1 MGWWRQL
8 LRAMGMETE
17 VAKPPAQGA
26 NAGSAAAPTFSVT
39 ASLSAFVQFPWVRAC
54 LDAIGD
60 DLTRLPL
67 VIRRGPDGP
76 TQERMESIPG
86 LSELLTSPTSWQTR
100 EEWERTLLIHLLL
113 TGNAFCLLVGL
124 GRPTSIPLLHPNLTR
139 VVPGV
144 FGGPESYEFQAA
156 GDVRRYSTE
165 IVQHWRLAAWEQGDQ
180 GMIGE
185 GLIRALTADLNA
197 DLNAARMSAAQARQG
212 RPAAVFS
219 PANEGDIWDEDV
231 RKQVVAAYTRI
242 VEANAPAM
250 ALSGGVKVEFPS
262 LTPRDMEYSES
273 RTLTRETVLAA
284 FGVPPTRVGLPTANY
299 ATAKEE
305 NKIYWGKLI
314 GLAAMIDAGLTR
326 IARRFDPSLS
336 VVHDF
341 SQVEALQ
348 EGRDSRL
355 NRVVTWTMLGASAAD
370 AAAYEGFSDAPVA
383 MPEQPA
389 QAAKR
394 VNEPAQR
401 FLSTPITHLSLLRAI
416 DPDQPRLEDSE
427 YERPPYE
434 YVAEL
439 KRDYPQIWDAGGN
452 IRGDEAF
459 QYWGKYV
466 DGDRSESVL
475 AWVREREAWAARH
488 YEDGDA
494 FTGESPESPTLSNIG
509 GVVAWLKWGVV
520 GQLGW
525 DEIRDLID
533 ALKDTQDAEKSIEL
547 ERVAIWR
554 GWLDE
559 IHSPAEASLAIHLRR
574 ALAVQADKV
583 ADALADH
590 KDLIEQRGLKR
601 DLAELLSGL
610 VDAIFPKEIQDLMAW
625 MTRQAYQAGLRSA
638 FRVAA
643 RQVGATL
650 SVERA
655 DPLVEQLLASMV
667 GNVNTTTRDMLAQIL
682 ADGIA
687 EGATVSELQRRIRGA
702 TGFSASRSLLV
713 ARTETTRSVN
723 AGSSYAWQLASAD
736 GDLVIEREWLSA
748 RDSETRDAHRELDGQ
763 VAPLG
768 GFFTISTGEHAGK
781 KASGPGEF
789 DHPALVCNCRC
800 TLLPRIKK

>member
-1 MGWWRQL
+1 MGWWHQL
-8 LRAMGMETE
+8 LRAMGMATE
-17 VAKPPAQGA
+17 VEKPPAQGA

-67 VIRRGPDGP
+67 VIRRGQGAS
-76 TQERMESIPG
+76 QERIETVPG
-86 LSELLTSPTSWQTR
+86 LSALLANPTSWQTR

-113 TGNAFCLLVGL
+113 CGNAYSLMVGL
-124 GRPTSIPLLHPNLTR
+124 GKPTSIPLLHPNQTR
-139 VVPGV
+139 VIPGV
-144 FGGPESYEFQAA
+144 FGGPERYEFQAN
-156 GDVRRYSTE
+156 GDVRQYSPS

-197 DLNAARMSAAQARQG
+197 DLNAARMSAAQSKQG

-231 RKQVVAAYTRI
+231 RKQVVAAYTKI

-273 RTLTRETVLAA
+273 RTLTRETVLAS

-314 GLAAMIDAGLTR
+314 GIASMIDAGLTR
-326 IARRFDPSLS
+326 VARQFDPTLTIA
-336 VVHDF
+336 HDF

-383 MPEQPA
+383 MPEPA
-389 QAAKR
+389 QAAKQ
-394 VNEPAQR
+394 VNEATQK
-401 FLSTPITHLSLLRAI
+401 FLSAPVSHLALIRSVPDEDVTDGADDCGDGCEPEEDPIEI
-416 DPDQPRLEDSE
+416 
-427 YERPPYE
+427 ER
-434 YVAEL
+434 
-439 KRDYPQIWDAGGN
+439 I
-452 IRGDEAF
+452 
-459 QYWGKYV
+459 
-466 DGDRSESVL
+466 
-475 AWVREREAWAARH
+475 
-488 YEDGDA
+488 
-494 FTGESPESPTLSNIG
+494 
-509 GVVAWLKWGVV
+509 
-520 GQLGW
+520 
-525 DEIRDLID
+525 
-533 ALKDTQDAEKSIEL
+533 
-547 ERVAIWR
+547 AIWR

-559 IHSPAEASLAIHLRR
+559 IHSPAEANLAIHLRR
-574 ALAVQADKV
+574 ALTVQAGKI

-590 KDLIEQRGLKR
+590 KEAIEQRGIRR

-610 VDAIFPKEIQDLMAW
+610 VDAIFPKEVQDLMAW
-625 MTRQAYQAGLRSA
+625 MTRQAYQTGLRSA

-643 RQVGATL
+643 KQVGAAL

-667 GNVNTTTRDMLAQIL
+667 SNVNQTTRDMLAQIL

-687 EGATVSELQRRIRGA
+687 EGATVAELQQRIRGA
-702 TGFSASRSLLV
+702 TGFSPSRSLLV
-713 ARTETTRSVN
+713 ARTETTRSTN

>member
-1 MGWWRQL
+1 
-8 LRAMGMETE
+8 MGMATE
-17 VAKPPAQGA
+17 VEKPPAQGA
-26 NAGSAAAPTFSVT
+26 NAGSAVAPTFSVT

-67 VIRRGPDGP
+67 VIRRGQGAS
-76 TQERMESIPG
+76 QERIETVPG
-86 LSELLTSPTSWQTR
+86 LSALLANPTSWQTR

-113 TGNAFCLLVGL
+113 CGNAYSLMVGL
-124 GRPTSIPLLHPNLTR
+124 GKPTSIPLLHPNQTR
-139 VVPGV
+139 VIPGV
-144 FGGPESYEFQAA
+144 FGGPEGYEFQAN
-156 GDVRRYSTE
+156 GDVRQYSPS

-197 DLNAARMSAAQARQG
+197 DLNAARMSAAQSKQG

-231 RKQVVAAYTRI
+231 RKQVVAAYTKI

-273 RTLTRETVLAA
+273 RTLTRETVLAS

-326 IARRFDPSLS
+326 IARQFDPTLTIA
-336 VVHDF
+336 HDF

-383 MPEQPA
+383 MPEPA

-394 VNEPAQR
+394 VNEATQK
-401 FLSTPITHLSLLRAI
+401 FLSAPVSHLALVRDI
-416 DPDQPRLEDSE
+416 DPEQPRLEDSE
-427 YERPPYE
+427 YDQPPYE
-434 YVAEL
+434 YVSEL
-439 KRDYPQIWDAGGN
+439 KADYPTIWDAGGN

-459 QYWGKYV
+459 EYWGKYL
-466 DGDRSESVL
+466 DGDRSEGVL

-488 YEDGDA
+488 FEDGDA
-494 FTGESPESPTLSNIG
+494 FSGENPEAPTLSNMG

-525 DEIRDLID
+525 AKIKDLVD
-533 ALKDTQDAEKSIEL
+533 TLKASQDAEKSIEL

-559 IHSPAEASLAIHLRR
+559 IHSPAEANLAIHLRR
-574 ALAVQADKV
+574 ALTVQAGKI

-590 KDLIEQRGLKR
+590 KEAIEQRGIRR

-610 VDAIFPKEIQDLMAW
+610 VDAIFPKEVQDLMAW
-625 MTRQAYQAGLRSA
+625 MTRQAYQTGLRSA

-643 RQVGATL
+643 KQVGAAL

-655 DPLVEQLLASMV
+655 DPLVEQMLASMV
-667 GNVNTTTRDMLAQIL
+667 SNVNQTTRDMLAQIL

-687 EGATVSELQRRIRGA
+687 EGATVAELQQRIRGA
-702 TGFSASRSLLV
+702 TGFSPSRSLLV
-713 ARTETTRSVN
+713 ARTETTRSTN

-736 GDLVIEREWLSA
+736 GEMTIEREWLSA

-763 VAPLG
+763 IAPLG